1 MAESETLTCYKHP
14 GRETLLRCNKCE
26 RPICT
31 ECAVQTPTGY
41 RCKECVR
48 GQQKI
53 FENARA
59 TDFIFALLIGAGLA
73 FVGSYIPS
81 FLGFFTLLAAPIVG
95 TGIVE
100 VIKWATGKRRSK
112 TLFITSTAAV
122 VLGSLPSLL
131 IRLLPLLAGLTGG
144 SFNLYG
150 LLPLIWQAVYTFLV
164 TGAVY
169 YRLTGIRLG

>member
-1 MAESETLTCYKHP
+1 MAESKTLTCYKHP

-31 ECAVQTPTGY
+31 QCAVQTPTGY

-53 FENARA
+53 FDNAHI
-59 TDFIFALLIGAGLA
+59 TDFIIAALVGAGLA

-81 FLGFFTLLAAPIVG
+81 FLGFFTIAAAPLIG
-95 TGIVE
+95 TGIFE
-100 VIKWATGKRRSK
+100 VIKRATGNRRSK
-112 TLFITSTAAV
+112 ALFITATTAV
-122 VLGSLPSLL
+122 VLGSLPLLL
-131 IRLLPLLAGLTGG
+131 IRLIPLFSGFMNG

-150 LLPLIWQAVYTFLV
+150 LLPLIWQAVYTFLAAG
-164 TGAVY
+164 TVY

>member
-31 ECAVQTPTGY
+31 QCAVQTPTGY

-53 FENARA
+53 FENARIL
-59 TDFIFALLIGAGLA
+59 DFFLAVLIGASLT

-81 FLGFFTLLAAPIVG
+81 FLGFFTLLATPIMG
-95 TGIVE
+95 TVIVE

-112 TLFITSTAAV
+112 ALFLTATAAV
-122 VLGSLPSLL
+122 ILGSLPVLL
-131 IRLLPLLAGLTGG
+131 MRLIPFFAGFANGNI
-144 SFNLYG
+144 NLYG
-150 LLPLIWQAVYTFLV
+150 LLPLIWQAAYTILA
-164 TGAVY
+164 TGSVY